1 MLGKHRLLLPRAKGT
16 PAFLQA
22 TMGSFGFSAGQR
34 EGLFAPDRLAGGR
47 DSGNLSNMQRV
58 RGCKKD
64 RLNARIGNGVLEFGR
79 QFEAFGGGEIADQFR
94 LLAHAADKAQALAF
108 ALNRIDDIFPPAS
121 ETDYG
126 GIDHE

>member
-1 MLGKHRLLLPRAKGT
+1 MFVGEV
-16 PAFLQA
+16 AFYVQDIAEDAFGDYALELA
-22 TMGSFGFSAGQR
+22 HARKASLVVAESEGHAGLFTSHNGSFGFSAGQR

-94 LLAHAADKAQALAF
+94 LLAHAAD
-108 ALNRIDDIFPPAS
+108 
-121 ETDYG
+121 
-126 GIDHE
+126 